1 MDLVKNLLAIC
12 LFSLLILFLSQ
23 PFLQEGIF
31 SGHDT
36 SAHLTYAKLFIQEI
50 NNGRFPVRWTEGVRI
65 GQAQPLFNFYQVGF
79 YYLLALVNYLFKN
92 FIFSL
97 KFSIIF
103 LWWFGTIF
111 TFLFFKK
118 NGLVAAI
125 FGVLVYTTS
134 PYLIFDIYIRAA
146 YPEFMAISLFP
157 GLLYFLELNL
167 KKPKMIYTAFLAI
180 FFGTIIFS
188 HLPTTII
195 VFPII
200 LGFIFLQILTKEVKS
215 RGILFAS
222 LGLFLGFGIASFYL
236 LPAVFELSFIQIDLL
251 KSNGFDFHKNFL
263 SINFFKP

>member
-1 MDLVKNLLAIC
+1 MEIVKNLLAVGI
-12 LFSLLILFLSQ
+12 FSLLIVFLAR
-23 PFLQEGIF
+23 PFFQEGILA
-31 SGHDT
+31 GHDT

-50 NNGRFPVRWTEGVRI
+50 NNGQFPVRWTKGVRV

-79 YYLLALVNYLFKN
+79 YYLVALVNYFFQN

-111 TFLFFKK
+111 TFLFLKK
-118 NGLVAAI
+118 
-125 FGVLVYTTS
+125 FGILSATLGTLVYTLS

-146 YPEFMAISLFP
+146 YPEFMAISFFP

-167 KKPKMIYTAFLAI
+167 KKPKIIYMAFSAL

-195 VFPII
+195 IFPLI
-200 LGFIFLQILTKEVKS
+200 LGFIFLQILTKEAKS
-215 RGILFAS
+215 KGILFAS
-222 LGLFLGFGIASFYL
+222 LGLFLGIGISSFYL
-236 LPAVFELSFIQIDLL
+236 LPAVFELSSIQIHLL

-263 SINFFKP
+263 SFDFFKL